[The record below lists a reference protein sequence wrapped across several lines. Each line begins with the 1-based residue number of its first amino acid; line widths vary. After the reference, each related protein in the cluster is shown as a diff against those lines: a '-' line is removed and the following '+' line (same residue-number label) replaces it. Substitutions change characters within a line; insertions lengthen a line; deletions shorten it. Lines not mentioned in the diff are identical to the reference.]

1 MALHQGV
8 WPLPTAEEM
17 NERFSV
23 IAARHPEH
31 REICDHVIVT
41 RPALRAE
48 GPAETG

>member
-23 IAARHPEH
+23 IAARYPEH